1 MALKQQQYQLT
12 QEGVDKLKSELQ
24 YLKEVKR
31 PENIEALKDARAQGD
46 LSENADYDAARNE
59 QARIEARIQ
68 EIETIIKN
76 VKLIRK
82 SSVDKI
88 DIGKSVKVLFV
99 EKEEEKTFH
108 LVGSLEVDPKANK
121 ISVESAI
128 GKALIDFAKKKEE
141 ADDKNV
147 IGSIVNVKT
156 ETGRI
161 FQIQI
166 LEII

>member
-88 DIGKSVKVLFV
+88 DIGKSVKVLD
-99 EKEEEKTFH
+99 T
-108 LVGSLEVDPKANK
+108 
-121 ISVESAI
+121 
-128 GKALIDFAKKKEE
+128 
-141 ADDKNV
+141 
-147 IGSIVNVKT
+147 
-156 ETGRI
+156 
-161 FQIQI
+161 
-166 LEII
+166 